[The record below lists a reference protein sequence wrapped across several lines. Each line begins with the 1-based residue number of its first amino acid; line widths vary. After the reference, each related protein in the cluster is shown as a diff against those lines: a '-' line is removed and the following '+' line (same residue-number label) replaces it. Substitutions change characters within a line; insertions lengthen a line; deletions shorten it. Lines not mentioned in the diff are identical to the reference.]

1 MNSVCK
7 LILDLLK
14 VNKVT
19 TTFLDKQSFKKQPSM
34 YCENMEKI
42 IESKMTYLKSEPES
56 EPDSKFAINSVSNVD
71 SDSDSDSDSDFSS
84 GSMNLLIFVFFILY
98 LHSSK

>member
-19 TTFLDKQSFKKQPSM
+19 TTFLDKKSFKKQPSM

-42 IESKMTYLKSEPES
+42 IESKMSYSES
-56 EPDSKFAINSVSNVD
+56 ESDPDSNFDSNSV
-71 SDSDSDSDSDFSS
+71 F
-84 GSMNLLIFVFFILY
+84 
-98 LHSSK
+98 